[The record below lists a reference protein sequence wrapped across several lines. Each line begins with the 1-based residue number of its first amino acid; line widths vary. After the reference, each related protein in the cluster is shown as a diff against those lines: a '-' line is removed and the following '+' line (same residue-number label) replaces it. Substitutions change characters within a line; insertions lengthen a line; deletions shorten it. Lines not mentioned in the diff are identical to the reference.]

1 MENVINFRYPH
12 VGEQIFKSM
21 DTPGLVDCLEVSQ
34 TWKELAGNV
43 LMKRWKGKIYS
54 KMYEAC
60 KNGETKIVKILLE
73 RCTPEECGLNI
84 RDDGGY
90 TPFMMACKNGHKD
103 VVKLLL
109 DNSEGIDLNIKSR
122 FTKMTALMWACE
134 NGHKDVVQSLLEH
147 SDSRID
153 VNATTDYGRTALMI
167 ASQRGHQDI
176 VQLFMSHS
184 ERIDMNAKD
193 TSGWTAVKL
202 AYSNG
207 HEDVVQLFLDQPG
220 SNISLNE
227 LKALLDEASELQSLF
242 RQLRQRY

>member
-1 MENVINFRYPH
+1 MI
-12 VGEQIFKSM
+12 
-21 DTPGLVDCLEVSQ
+21 
-34 TWKELAGNV
+34 
-43 LMKRWKGKIYS
+43 
-54 KMYEAC
+54 
-60 KNGETKIVKILLE
+60 
-73 RCTPEECGLNI
+73 
-84 RDDGGY
+84 
-90 TPFMMACKNGHKD
+90 ACKNGHKD

-122 FTKMTALMWACE
+122 VVVKMTALMWACE
-134 NGHKDVVQSLLEH
+134 YGHTDVVQSLLEL

-153 VNATTDYGRTALMI
+153 LNATTDYGRTALMF

-184 ERIDMNAKD
+184 ERIDLHAKD

-202 AYSNG
+202 AYYHG

-227 LKALLDEASELQSLF
+227 LKAFLDEASELQSLF
-242 RQLRQRY
+242 RQPSQFRQFRFH